1 MSLGYWKREGSEPE
15 FVRCRIRAE
24 VHANAGRVDRPSTS
38 CAPLQLSPLPNK
50 LTIRG
55 GDYCLILNNVEK
67 NYRCK
72 SGSRFRGSSLPKSL
86 RYVHHRG
93 SVRSLVRSLGLPQDR
108 LSSPWTG

>member
-1 MSLGYWKREGSEPE
+1 MPRITNPRGTAIINTGFITLLFQTRYEPLDIGRGRGLNREY
-15 FVRCRIRAE
+15 VRCRIRAE

-72 SGSRFRGSSLPKSL
+72 SGSRFRGSS
-86 RYVHHRG
+86 
-93 SVRSLVRSLGLPQDR
+93 
-108 LSSPWTG
+108 